1 MKKSLIALAVLA
13 ASGASF
19 AQVTITGNVTAGFQS
34 STQPGGAS
42 ASGFGVDTAEI
53 TFAAKEDLG
62 GGMKASAKL
71 GLVDTSRGN
80 NRTTPNTGFGPG
92 DASLGLSGSFGEVTL
107 STSRGTDYLSAGTA
121 GVGGTF
127 MDGRVFGDRSSTDD
141 VAYSMPMGPLT
152 LGLTYSEPSN
162 KLGLGAGTSGDQAN
176 TTGRQIAF
184 AVKYSEGPLVA
195 DVAYLS
201 DIDVGDKGH
210 YRGAASY
217 DLGVAKLGGGFERA
231 STELAGA
238 KSTRTDMLLAVSAP
252 LGPVTLGANWAQ
264 QEISDQAT
272 GNGTKN
278 GYGLKAAYSLS
289 KRTSVSADYT
299 NWAASIGSDKSSQYN
314 LFLSHSF

>member
-1 MKKSLIALAVLA
+1 LAVLA

-19 AQVTITGNVTAGFQS
+19 AQVSITGNVIAGFQS
-34 STQPGGAS
+34 TTQPGGVS

-53 TFAAKEDLG
+53 VFSAKEDLG

-71 GLVDTSRGN
+71 GLVDASRGN
-80 NRTTPNTGFGPG
+80 VAGRPNTGFGPG
-92 DASLGLSGSFGEVTL
+92 DSELGLSGGFGQLSL
-107 STSRGTDYLSAGTA
+107 STTRGTDYLSGGTA

-127 MDGRVFGDRSSTDD
+127 MDGRVFGARTSTDD
-141 VAYSMPMGPLT
+141 VAYSMPMGPVT
-152 LGLTYSEPSN
+152 FGLTYSEPSD
-162 KLGLGAGTSGDQAN
+162 KLGLGAGTSGAASA
-176 TTGRQIAF
+176 TSARQIAV
-184 AVKYSEGPLVA
+184 AVQYADGPLAA

-217 DLGVAKLGGGFERA
+217 DLGVAKLGAGIERA
-231 STELAGA
+231 STEVNSA
-238 KSTRTDMLLAVSAP
+238 KSTRTDMLLAVSVPMGA
-252 LGPVTLGANWAQ
+252 VTLGANWAQ
-264 QEISDQAT
+264 QEISEQAA

-278 GYGLKAAYSLS
+278 GYGLKAAYALS

-299 NWAASIGSDKSSQYN
+299 NWAATIGADKSSQYN